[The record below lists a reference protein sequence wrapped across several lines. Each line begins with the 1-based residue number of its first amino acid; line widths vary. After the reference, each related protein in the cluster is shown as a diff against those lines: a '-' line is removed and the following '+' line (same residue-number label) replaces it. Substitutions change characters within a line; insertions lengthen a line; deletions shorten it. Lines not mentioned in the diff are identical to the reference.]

1 MSLFDYTGPS
11 TTGPTAREKARQH
24 RRDLNIKLQVPD
36 AKGSEPV
43 NAHSPR
49 SIVIGAQ
56 TDAGKLARLVKGRA
70 I

>member
-1 MSLFDYTGPS
+1 MSPFDFSGPS

-24 RRDLNIKLQVPD
+24 RRDLNIKLLVPD

-49 SIVIGAQ
+49 SIVSGSQ
-56 TDAGKLARLVKGRA
+56 SDEGKRGRMRRRA

>member
-1 MSLFDYTGPS
+1 MIPFDFSGPS

-24 RRDLNIKLQVPD
+24 RRDLNMKLLVPD

-49 SIVIGAQ
+49 SIVIGSQ
-56 TDAGKLARLVKGRA
+56 SDEGKRGRMKRRA

>member
-1 MSLFDYTGPS
+1 MSPFDFSGPS
-11 TTGPTAREKARQH
+11 TTGPTERQKAATRL
-24 RRDLNIKLQVPD
+24 RDQRVKLLVPD

-49 SIVIGAQ
+49 SIVIGSK
-56 TDAGKLARLVKGRA
+56 TDEGKRGRMKRRA

>member
-1 MSLFDYTGPS
+1 MSLFDFSGPS
-11 TTGPTAREKARQH
+11 TTGPSERQKSAN
-24 RRDLNIKLQVPD
+24 RLRDQRLRLQVPD

-56 TDAGKLARLVKGRA
+56 SDEGKRGRMRRRA

>member
-1 MSLFDYTGPS
+1 MSPFDYTGPS
-11 TTGPTAREKARQH
+11 TTGPTERQKAATRL
-24 RRDLNIKLQVPD
+24 RDQRMKLLVPD

-56 TDAGKLARLVKGRA
+56 SDEGKRGRMRRRS

>member
-1 MSLFDYTGPS
+1 MSPFDFSGPS

-24 RRDLNIKLQVPD
+24 RRDLNIKLLVPD
-36 AKGSEPV
+36 AKGGEPV

-56 TDAGKLARLVKGRA
+56 SDEGKRGRMRRRA

>member
-1 MSLFDYTGPS
+1 MSPFDYTGPS

-36 AKGSEPV
+36 AKGSAPV
-43 NAHSPR
+43 NEHSPI

-56 TDAGKLARLVKGRA
+56 SDEGKRGRMRRRA